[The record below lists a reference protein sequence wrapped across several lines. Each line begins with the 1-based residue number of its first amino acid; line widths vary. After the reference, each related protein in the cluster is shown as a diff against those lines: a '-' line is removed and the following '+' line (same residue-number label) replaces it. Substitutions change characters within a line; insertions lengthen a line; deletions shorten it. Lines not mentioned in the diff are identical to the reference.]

1 MRRRTPPTAI
11 QPDRATRSCQV
22 PRRSRWGTVR
32 WRGFECFVPS
42 SPRAPASSR
51 TSDAPLLLDRRGWLL
66 WAGSRGR
73 GSWPTIAAMTVFFCS
88 HHFTVLPPSPDTVPF
103 LKTRGR
109 ATSSL
114 PSINK
119 SQVTSSHFPTTSCQN
134 IWFSRRFHSILV
146 HQELG
151 ASLWLVPASTT
162 AQHSSDKGTPP
173 LPVGCLRNLTPPAWR
188 CTGRDAPLLAG
199 ICRLAHPS
207 EPLPAATPTVRSSIR
222 EETIAAPSQTGR
234 GGAAWPRTASSSAC
248 RCVEWLAL
256 SSVKGCRSR
265 TRESRMVELR
275 PEGHGKL
282 TGASAP
288 IPSRRHG
295 ERKGGKN
302 SNIAGNLPVPFGQ
315 LQRRRQTQS
324 VSYCVSAR
332 SSLPSKSRCSAVDA
346 TGNLPPMCCNLNSD
360 NNVSLL
366 LDAEQQQVILLP
378 LLLWLSGSS
387 TARTRFAPSA
397 VQAVSPVSPWF
408 YFECPMRPDLL

>member
-11 QPDRATRSCQV
+11 QPDRATRSCHV

-199 ICRLAHPS
+199 ICCLAHPS

-275 PEGHGKL
+275 PEGDGKL

-295 ERKGGKN
+295 ERKEVKQQHRGKF
-302 SNIAGNLPVPFGQ
+302 A
-315 LQRRRQTQS
+315 
-324 VSYCVSAR
+324 
-332 SSLPSKSRCSAVDA
+332 SSLWAAAETAANPVCGLLCKCSQLSALQESVLCSRCHRQ
-346 TGNLPPMCCNLNSD
+346 P
-360 NNVSLL
+360 
-366 LDAEQQQVILLP
+366 
-378 LLLWLSGSS
+378 SS
-387 TARTRFAPSA
+387 HVLQP
-397 VQAVSPVSPWF
+397 Q
-408 YFECPMRPDLL
+408 LGQ

>member
-1 MRRRTPPTAI
+1 MLCLSMLKKAPHASAHTSNGDTARPSHQKLPCAKKVKVGDGEMERFRVFRPIFPPGPGQQPNLRCPTA
-11 QPDRATRSCQV
+11 
-22 PRRSRWGTVR
+22 SRPSGLASVGR
-32 WRGFECFVPS
+32 ISRPGFLAHNCCDDS
-42 SPRAPASSR
+42 
-51 TSDAPLLLDRRGWLL
+51 L
-66 WAGSRGR
+66 
-73 GSWPTIAAMTVFFCS
+73 FCS

-199 ICRLAHPS
+199 ICCLAHPS

-265 TRESRMVELR
+265 TLESRMVELR
-275 PEGHGKL
+275 PEGDGKL

-295 ERKGGKN
+295 ERKEVKTATSREIFQFPLGSCRDGGK
-302 SNIAGNLPVPFGQ
+302 P
-315 LQRRRQTQS
+315 
-324 VSYCVSAR
+324 
-332 SSLPSKSRCSAVDA
+332 SLWA
-346 TGNLPPMCCNLNSD
+346 T
-360 NNVSLL
+360 V
-366 LDAEQQQVILLP
+366 
-378 LLLWLSGSS
+378 
-387 TARTRFAPSA
+387 
-397 VQAVSPVSPWF
+397 
-408 YFECPMRPDLL
+408 

>member
-42 SPRAPASSR
+42 SPRASASSR

-73 GSWPTIAAMTVFFCS
+73 GSWPTIAAMSAFFCS

-162 AQHSSDKGTPP
+162 AQHSSDKGTPSP
-173 LPVGCLRNLTPPAWR
+173 ARWLSQEPDAPGLALHREGCPAAGWDLSSRASKRTSSCSNTNSAKLHPRGNHRSPEPDRTGWSCLAENGLVVRLPVRRVACSLV
-188 CTGRDAPLLAG
+188 
-199 ICRLAHPS
+199 S
-207 EPLPAATPTVRSSIR
+207 ERV
-222 EETIAAPSQTGR
+222 
-234 GGAAWPRTASSSAC
+234 
-248 RCVEWLAL
+248 
-256 SSVKGCRSR
+256 
-265 TRESRMVELR
+265 
-275 PEGHGKL
+275 
-282 TGASAP
+282 
-288 IPSRRHG
+288 
-295 ERKGGKN
+295 
-302 SNIAGNLPVPFGQ
+302 PVPHPGITDG
-315 LQRRRQTQS
+315 R
-324 VSYCVSAR
+324 VEAR
-332 SSLPSKSRCSAVDA
+332 
-346 TGNLPPMCCNLNSD
+346 G
-360 NNVSLL
+360 
-366 LDAEQQQVILLP
+366 
-378 LLLWLSGSS
+378 
-387 TARTRFAPSA
+387 
-397 VQAVSPVSPWF
+397 
-408 YFECPMRPDLL
+408 